1 MNKYLTGLLFFLL
14 IPLTVW
20 GQDPEI
26 KRERVF
32 TGTGLYGFM
41 NGGADQFLE

>member
-26 KRERVF
+26 KRERV
-32 TGTGLYGFM
+32 LPVQDCM
-41 NGGADQFLE
+41 VL